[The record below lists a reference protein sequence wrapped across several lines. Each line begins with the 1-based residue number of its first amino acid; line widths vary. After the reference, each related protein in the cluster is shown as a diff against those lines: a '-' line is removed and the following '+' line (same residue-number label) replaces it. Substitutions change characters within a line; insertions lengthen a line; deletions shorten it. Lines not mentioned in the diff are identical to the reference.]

1 MANYRLSID
10 NVLSNLS
17 LFTEYDIGGE
27 GHSIIVEEE
36 HLHDAIA
43 EIVADFSEL
52 IASSFEEDDEE
63 EEDEEEEDDEE

>member
-52 IASSFEEDDEE
+52 IASSFEEENEE
-63 EEDEEEEDDEE
+63 EGEED

>member
-36 HLHDAIA
+36 HLDDAIA
-43 EIVADFSEL
+43 QIIADFSEL
-52 IASSFEEDDEE
+52 ITSSFEED
-63 EEDEEEEDDEE
+63 EDEEEGDEN

>member
-1 MANYRLSID
+1 MANYRLDID

-43 EIVADFSEL
+43 QIVTEFSEL
-52 IASSFEEDDEE
+52 IASSFEEEE
-63 EEDEEEEDDEE
+63 GEED

>member
-27 GHSIIVEEE
+27 GHGIVVEEE

-43 EIVADFSEL
+43 QIVEEFSEL
-52 IASSFEEDDEE
+52 IASSFEEEGDE
-63 EEDEEEEDDEE
+63 D

>member
-1 MANYRLSID
+1 MARYRLDID

-17 LFTEYDIGGE
+17 LFTEHDIGGK

-43 EIVADFSEL
+43 EIVANFSEL
-52 IASSFEEDDEE
+52 IASSFEEEG
-63 EEDEEEEDDEE
+63 EED

>member
-10 NVLSNLS
+10 DVLSNLS

-36 HLHDAIA
+36 HLDDAIA
-43 EIVADFSEL
+43 QIIADFSEL
-52 IASSFEEDDEE
+52 IASSFEEEE
-63 EEDEEEEDDEE
+63 EEEEGEED

>member
-52 IASSFEEDDEE
+52 IASSFEEEDAEEGEE
-63 EEDEEEEDDEE
+63 E

>member
-10 NVLSNLS
+10 NVLSNLA

-27 GHSIIVEEE
+27 GHAVIVEEE

-43 EIVADFSEL
+43 EIVEEFSDL
-52 IASSFEEDDEE
+52 IASSFEEEGEE
-63 EEDEEEEDDEE
+63 E

>member
-17 LFTEYDIGGE
+17 LGTEYDIGGE
-27 GHSIIVEEE
+27 GHAIIVEEE

-43 EIVADFSEL
+43 QIVADFSDL

-63 EEDEEEEDDEE
+63 EDEEEEDDEE

>member
-1 MANYRLSID
+1 MSKLYRLSID

-17 LFTEYDIGGE
+17 LFTEYDMGGE

-43 EIVADFSEL
+43 QIVEEFSDL
-52 IASSFEEDDEE
+52 IASSFEEEGEE
-63 EEDEEEEDDEE
+63 V

>member
-1 MANYRLSID
+1 MANYRLDID

-27 GHSIIVEEE
+27 GHSVIIEEE

-43 EIVADFSEL
+43 QIIADFSEL
-52 IASSFEEDDEE
+52 IASSFKKENDED
-63 EEDEEEEDDEE
+63 